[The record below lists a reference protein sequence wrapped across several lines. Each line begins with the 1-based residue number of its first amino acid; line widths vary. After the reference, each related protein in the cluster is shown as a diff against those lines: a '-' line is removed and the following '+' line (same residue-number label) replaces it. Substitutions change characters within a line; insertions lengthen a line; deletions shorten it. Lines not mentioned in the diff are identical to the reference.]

1 MRRRGPMLTVT
12 NPTLQLQRPER
23 LCGRKG
29 RHHRLR
35 RRVYEE
41 TSLLNVSRS
50 RPTLTICPRPQP

>member
-1 MRRRGPMLTVT
+1 MPTVT

-41 TSLLNVSRS
+41 TLLLNVSRS